1 MSLILRLQNA
11 GWHSIDLKHT
21 NKVANAAHEKLGL
34 PFTAP
39 KKYIGSTLEPGQ
51 DIWSTVA
58 ASPTI
63 PAAYKAMAKKALAYN
78 FKSGQSMGSRQA
90 AISQFLVDNN
100 IKDTF
105 NADFANWKSGGH
117 YTANIRVAAA
127 LFELKG
133 EAATLRESQS
143 NHWMYTMG
151 QVNNFNSAWDSGTAD
166 AMAMIPYVVASQ
178 QYMKSIH
185 GDKPIPMY
193 RGLSNSGNNQVAT
206 TVKNAL
212 NQVSDKENFTAVM
225 PGGPGAAGWSEKKST
240 STGFAGS
247 SGVVFT
253 KKVTAND
260 VLIHFNAFT
269 GSHGSEAETIID
281 SNSASKFSYDEIL
294 KGGVD
299 YK

>member
-1 MSLILRLQNA
+1 
-11 GWHSIDLKHT
+11 
-21 NKVANAAHEKLGL
+21 
-34 PFTAP
+34 
-39 KKYIGSTLEPGQ
+39 
-51 DIWSTVA
+51 
-58 ASPTI
+58 
-63 PAAYKAMAKKALAYN
+63 
-78 FKSGQSMGSRQA
+78 
-90 AISQFLVDNN
+90 
-100 IKDTF
+100 
-105 NADFANWKSGGH
+105 
-117 YTANIRVAAA
+117 
-127 LFELKG
+127 
-133 EAATLRESQS
+133 
-143 NHWMYTMG
+143 
-151 QVNNFNSAWDSGTAD
+151 
-166 AMAMIPYVVASQ
+166 MAMIPYVVASQ

>member
-1 MSLILRLQNA
+1 
-11 GWHSIDLKHT
+11 
-21 NKVANAAHEKLGL
+21 
-34 PFTAP
+34 
-39 KKYIGSTLEPGQ
+39 
-51 DIWSTVA
+51 
-58 ASPTI
+58 
-63 PAAYKAMAKKALAYN
+63 
-78 FKSGQSMGSRQA
+78 
-90 AISQFLVDNN
+90 
-100 IKDTF
+100 
-105 NADFANWKSGGH
+105 
-117 YTANIRVAAA
+117 
-127 LFELKG
+127 
-133 EAATLRESQS
+133 
-143 NHWMYTMG
+143 
-151 QVNNFNSAWDSGTAD
+151 
-166 AMAMIPYVVASQ
+166 
-178 QYMKSIH
+178 MKSIH